1 MVSGEPSARRQR
13 RYAVALVI
21 MGLMLVAAVTLWD
34 HRRLPSNPRQ
44 TSPAMEASRGAS
56 SGLEALFAALG
67 IHRPAEPSEAPDFS
81 LMSLDGRPLRLRDL
95 RGKLVLLNFWATW
108 CAPCLH
114 EMPSM
119 ERLYQTF
126 KPTEFILLAVSMDR
140 QGAEVARPYADN
152 LKLTFPILLDSASE
166 VARQYGVRGLPTT
179 YLIAPDGVLLGA
191 AVGARDWYRTE
202 AKALLA
208 GLLRQMSP
216 GGDHPAQ
223 VLQ

>member
-1 MVSGEPSARRQR
+1 MVSEERSARRQR
-13 RYAVALVI
+13 WSAMVLVI
-21 MGLMLVAAVTLWD
+21 MGLIVVAAVTLWD
-34 HRRLPSNPRQ
+34 HWRPPSNSR
-44 TSPAMEASRGAS
+44 TSPDTEAPRGGP

-81 LMSLDGRPLRLRDL
+81 LMSLDGRSVRLRDL

-126 KPTEFILLAVSMDR
+126 KPTEFVLLAVSMDR
-140 QGAEVARPYADN
+140 HGAEVAQPYADN

-191 AVGARDWYRTE
+191 VVGARDWYRTE

-208 GLLRQMSP
+208 GLLRQMPS
-216 GGDHPAQ
+216 GADHPTQVAQ
-223 VLQ
+223 

>member
-1 MVSGEPSARRQR
+1 MVSEEQIARRQR
-13 RYAVALVI
+13 WSAVVLATA
-21 MGLMLVAAVTLWD
+21 GLMVVAAVTLWD
-34 HRRLPSNPRQ
+34 HWRVPSPPRE
-44 TSPAMEASRGAS
+44 TSPATEAFRGGP

-67 IHRPAEPSEAPDFS
+67 IHRPVEPSEAPDFS
-81 LMSLDGRPLRLRDL
+81 LMSLDGQPVRLREL

-126 KPTEFILLAVSMDR
+126 KPTGFILLAVSMDR

-179 YLIAPDGVLLGA
+179 YLITPDGTLLGA

-208 GLLRQMSP
+208 GLLRQMPS
-216 GGDHPAQ
+216 GADHPPKA
-223 VLQ
+223 LQ